1 MTERD
6 SHLTQEKGNVEDTLK
21 MGFISRD
28 CWPTGVERVTHA
40 LEGRKLI
47 RETQW
52 RSQPSSIPTFNHLP
66 RSMAPLKFGIP
77 SACAWLWV
85 RHSYQDG
92 KPRYSKTHRRNGMKS
107 LKKLIALLG
116 LLSVL
121 CAIPSMA
128 QITDSV
134 KFEAPS
140 AFYAGNAK
148 MPAGSYTVSQPN
160 ADANLLLIEDANG
173 SHSAFL
179 EYEVVS
185 SNTSHAQIDV
195 TFNKY
200 GNVDFLSTIWVQGQD
215 SEMQILPSKVEQ
227 NAAKAAAAA
236 KHSLSAKSAGQP

>member
-1 MTERD
+1 
-6 SHLTQEKGNVEDTLK
+6 V
-21 MGFISRD
+21 
-28 CWPTGVERVTHA
+28 
-40 LEGRKLI
+40 
-47 RETQW
+47 
-52 RSQPSSIPTFNHLP
+52 
-66 RSMAPLKFGIP
+66 
-77 SACAWLWV
+77 
-85 RHSYQDG
+85 
-92 KPRYSKTHRRNGMKS
+92 
-107 LKKLIALLG
+107 
-116 LLSVL
+116 
-121 CAIPSMA
+121 A

-148 MPAGSYTVSQPN
+148 MLAGSYTVCQPN

-185 SNTSHAQIDV
+185 SNTSHAHSDV

-236 KHSLSAKSAGQP
+236 KHLPSAKSAGQP

>member
-1 MTERD
+1 
-6 SHLTQEKGNVEDTLK
+6 
-21 MGFISRD
+21 
-28 CWPTGVERVTHA
+28 
-40 LEGRKLI
+40 
-47 RETQW
+47 
-52 RSQPSSIPTFNHLP
+52 
-66 RSMAPLKFGIP
+66 
-77 SACAWLWV
+77 
-85 RHSYQDG
+85 
-92 KPRYSKTHRRNGMKS
+92 MKS